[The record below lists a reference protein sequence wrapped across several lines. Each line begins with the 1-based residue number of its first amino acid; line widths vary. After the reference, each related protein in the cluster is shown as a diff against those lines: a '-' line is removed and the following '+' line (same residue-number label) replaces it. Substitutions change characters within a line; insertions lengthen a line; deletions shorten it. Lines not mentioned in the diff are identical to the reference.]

1 VIVYVPQDQIGRT
14 RLGQSTEVRVDA
26 FPEQSFHGVVEQIR
40 QEAEF
45 LPRNV
50 QTKEERQHQ
59 VVGVKLR
66 VENPQNKLRAGINAE
81 VKFLE
86 VK

>member
-1 VIVYVPQDQIGRT
+1 MVYVPQDQIGRV
-14 RLGQSTEVRVDA
+14 RIGQSVQVNVDA
-26 FPEQSFHGVVEQIR
+26 FPKESFQAVVEQIR

-66 VENPQNKLRAGINAE
+66 VQNTGNQLRAGINADVGFHE
-81 VKFLE
+81 VK
-86 VK
+86 